1 MLNSV
6 RFFSAHHSVTYVIPL
21 VPKVAKVARKGAH
34 DHAHD
39 DEDEMLLLDR
49 KPSTSRQLSQLPS
62 SSSVNAV
69 QKNTSGDDSVTEDE
83 DEDMLLLD
91 KVKSDQPARKNHP
104 LPTPARSLS
113 PSNDDDTMDIDP
125 QRDPHR
131 LIGRTHPLAD
141 FKSNLK
147 QKDAVSKS
155 VEDMCVIIEEVV
167 LAPFA
172 GRRTKEMLECLRE
185 LRRCCLT
192 EDEIEVWNG

>member
-1 MLNSV
+1 MC
-6 RFFSAHHSVTYVIPL
+6 YL

-49 KPSTSRQLSQLPS
+49 KPSTSKQLSQLPS
-62 SSSVNAV
+62 DSLVQVV
-69 QKNTSGDDSVTEDE
+69 QKPTSGDDSATEDE
-83 DEDMLLLD
+83 DDMLLLD
-91 KVKSDQPARKNHP
+91 KVKSDRPARENQP

-113 PSNDDDTMDIDP
+113 PSNNDDTMDVDP

-131 LIGRTHPLAD
+131 LIGRTYPLAD

-147 QKDAVSKS
+147 QKDAVSQS

-185 LRRCCLT
+185 LRQCCLT
-192 EDEIEVWNG
+192 EDEVEAWNG